1 MHGIPM
7 YSVQPELITFTYERT
22 QYIFEGH
29 KAYQD
34 KFTLVTKE
42 SNAVRRTNAVC
53 TLDDGKDCVE

>member
-1 MHGIPM
+1 M

-42 SNAVRRTNAVC
+42 SNAVRRTSAVC
-53 TLDDGKDCVE
+53 MLDDGKDCVE